1 MPDHH
6 PNTLRRAVLAGA
18 VVLALT
24 GAGGAMVWAA
34 GEPTALRDAALQ
46 DAAPQLVSPQDAA
59 PPPASEGPGK
69 SEKSQGQGKGRE
81 LRDESVVK
89 KGDGSLKTRI
99 IQFGTVESVSAS
111 SITVKSEDGF
121 SQVYAITAETKIR
134 KQPAPAADGPAAKD
148 SISPKDSTAPK
159 DSIAPS
165 DDAGERDDDE
175 RVNPSA
181 ATAADIKQGD
191 TVRIKGVRA
200 GDTVTATMI
209 RTGAKGKGPGQGNG
223 VAQSK
228 GLAEGKG
235 LSQSK
240 GLGEG
245 KGLSQSKGLG
255 HGKAKGEGQGQAE
268 DVPSPVL
275 PK

>member
-1 MPDHH
+1 MPVHH
-6 PNTLRRAVLAGA
+6 PNTLRRAVLAGV

-34 GEPTALRDAALQ
+34 GEPAALRDAALQ

-81 LRDESVVK
+81 LRGESVVK

-134 KQPAPAADGPAAKD
+134 KQPAAAADGTA
-148 SISPKDSTAPK
+148 PKDSTARKDSIAPK
-159 DSIAPS
+159 DSTAPS

-181 ATAADIKQGD
+181 ATAADLKPGD
-191 TVRIKGVRA
+191 TVRIKGTRA

-209 RTGAKGKGPGQGNG
+209 RTGAKGKGPGQG
-223 VAQSK
+223 K
-228 GLAEGKG
+228 GF
-235 LSQSK
+235 
-240 GLGEG
+240 
-245 KGLSQSKGLG
+245 SQSKGLG
-255 HGKAKGEGQGQAE
+255 HGKAKGEGRGQAE
-268 DVPSPVL
+268 GVPSPVL

>member
-1 MPDHH
+1 MPGHH

-34 GEPTALRDAALQ
+34 GEPTALQDAALQ

-81 LRDESVVK
+81 LRGESVVK

-121 SQVYAITAETKIR
+121 SQVYAITAETKIS
-134 KQPAPAADGPAAKD
+134 KQPAAAADARKD
-148 SISPKDSTAPK
+148 GTAPK
-159 DSIAPS
+159 DSTPPS
-165 DDAGERDDDE
+165 DDAGERDDDGE
-175 RVNPSA
+175 RVKPSA
-181 ATAADIKQGD
+181 ATAADLKQGD
-191 TVRIKGVRA
+191 AVRIKGIRA

-209 RTGAKGKGPGQGNG
+209 RAGAKGKGP
-223 VAQSK
+223 
-228 GLAEGKG
+228 
-235 LSQSK
+235 SQSK
-240 GLGEG
+240 GLGQG
-245 KGLSQSKGLG
+245 KGLG
-255 HGKAKGEGQGQAE
+255 HGKAKAEGRGQAE
-268 DVPSPVL
+268 GVPGPVL

>member
-1 MPDHH
+1 MPVHH

-34 GEPTALRDAALQ
+34 GEPAALRDATLQ
-46 DAAPQLVSPQDAA
+46 DPAPQLVSPQDAA

-81 LRDESVVK
+81 LRGGSVVK

-99 IQFGTVESVSAS
+99 IQFGTVESVSES

-134 KQPAPAADGPAAKD
+134 KQPAAAADG
-148 SISPKDSTAPK
+148 TAPK
-159 DSIAPS
+159 GSTAPS

-191 TVRIKGVRA
+191 TVRIKGTRA

-209 RTGAKGKGPGQGNG
+209 RTGAKGKGPGQGKG
-223 VAQSK
+223 LTQSK
-228 GLAEGKG
+228 GPGQG
-235 LSQSK
+235 
-240 GLGEG
+240 
-245 KGLSQSKGLG
+245 KGLG
-255 HGKAKGEGQGQAE
+255 HGKAKGEGRGQPE
-268 DVPSPVL
+268 GGPSPVL